1 MALTRRSLASSAAA
15 IGAAT
20 FVPFARAATAL
31 RKKVLAAN
39 PNATPK
45 PPYSPAVAYGNLV
58 FVSGKASYNAPD
70 PKDIRS
76 CTKYSLDEIAK
87 ELKNAGSSMD
97 NVLKVQVFLR
107 NIDDYSAMN
116 EVFASTFAKEPPA
129 RTTVA
134 AIIPRESLVEIDV
147 VAYI

>member
-1 MALTRRSLASSAAA
+1 MTRRLFAAVTSTSLFAPLAYAAEKA
-15 IGAAT
+15 
-20 FVPFARAATAL
+20 
-31 RKKVLAAN
+31 RKKIFAAN

-45 PPYSPAVAYGNLV
+45 PPYSPAVGYGGLL
-58 FVSGKASYNAPD
+58 FVSGKASYNAPN

-76 CTKYSLDEIAK
+76 CVAYAFDQIEA

-97 NVLKVQVFLR
+97 KVLKVQVFLR
-107 NIDDYSAMN
+107 DINDYAAMN
-116 EVFASTFAKEPPA
+116 EVFASRFATEPPA

-147 VAYI
+147 VAHL